1 MALQLILGN
10 SGVGISQPTVSGDR
24 SGAVYHA
31 DSEGSG
37 NDASAAWHHEY

>member
-10 SGVGISQPTVSGDR
+10 SGAGKSHYLFEKII
-24 SGAVYHA
+24 A
-31 DSEGSG
+31 DPEGSG